1 MTNRTKQTSKGPD
14 AQRQQGL
21 IIGGVIGLVAV
32 IAIIIVFA
40 SSQGTSQSSGIDF
53 TADQIGEEGANVQ
66 QFRTDDG
73 GHVLGNPDAPVTIVA
88 FEDFLC
94 PVCQQYKPEVNRII
108 DELVLTGEAKFEYR
122 FLPTQRDRSIYAAQ
136 LAECAGDLQAGG
148 FWTAHDELFD
158 MYSNT
163 PALSNSDARGELAD
177 RMGLN
182 DSELIECTRD
192 AEQIYEDQ
200 QLATR
205 NGIRA
210 TPTVRLRFGD
220 DGPLQAVQDSDP
232 QEAGV
237 SLEDI
242 RAAITLG
249 GGSFIPPQ

>member
-1 MTNRTKQTSKGPD
+1 MTNKTKESAKGAD

-32 IAIIIVFA
+32 IAIIIVFVSA
-40 SSQGTSQSSGIDF
+40 QGTSQSSGIDF
-53 TADQIGEEGANVQ
+53 SSGQIGEEGANVQ
-66 QFRTDDG
+66 YFRTDDG

-94 PVCQQYKPEVNRII
+94 PACQSYKPEVNRII

-122 FLPTQRDRSIYAAQ
+122 FLPTQRGRSEYAAQ
-136 LAECAGDLQAGG
+136 LAECAGDLQDGG

-163 PALSNSDARGELAD
+163 PTLSNSDASGELAS
-177 RMGLN
+177 RM
-182 DSELIECTRD
+182 DIPRSELIECTLE
-192 AEQIYEDQ
+192 AEQINVDQ

-205 NGIRA
+205 NGISA
-210 TPTVRLRFGD
+210 TPSVRLRVGD
-220 DGPLQAVQDSDP
+220 DGPLQVIQDSNP

-242 RAAITLG
+242 RAAIALS